1 MHRFFIRHKLDV
13 FDITYLS
20 DSDSEFAINELDV
33 KVEDIV
39 EIETYEAI
47 YLGIVTDIGKN
58 SVEVEIREIV
68 NTKEKEDNFGITII
82 QALTNKSKFNIFL
95 EKAVEIGIDRIIPI
109 ESQYSLLS
117 KNNASKEYGLWK
129 KIINDA
135 KEQSRNIKPT
145 VIEKP
150 IKLNTLE
157 IKDIENR
164 ICLATEN
171 VDSKQLNKY
180 LTEIDIKKPFVV
192 AIGPEKGWSSKD
204 IDIFKKLNFKFVKLE
219 GNILRTETAGLV
231 IGSIIKYLK
240 GEI

>member
-1 MHRFFIRHKLDV
+1 MHRFFIRHKIDIL
-13 FDITYLS
+13 DITYLS
-20 DSDSEFAINELDV
+20 DSDSEFAINELDI
-33 KVEDIV
+33 KVEDIL

-58 SVEVEIREIV
+58 SVEIEIREIL
-68 NTKEKEDNFGITII
+68 NIKEKKDTFDLTII
-82 QALTNKSKFNIFL
+82 QSLTNKSKFNIFL
-95 EKAVEIGIDRIIPI
+95 EKAVEIVIDRIIPI

-117 KNNASKEYGLWK
+117 KNNATKEYGLWK

-135 KEQSRNIKPT
+135 KEQSRNVKPT

-157 IKDIENR
+157 IKEVENR

-171 VDSKQLNKY
+171 VSSQQLNEY
-180 LTEIDIKKPFVV
+180 LKDIDIKEPIVI

-204 IDIFKKLNFKFVKLE
+204 IDIFKKLRFQFIKLE

-231 IGSIIKYLK
+231 LGSIIKYLK